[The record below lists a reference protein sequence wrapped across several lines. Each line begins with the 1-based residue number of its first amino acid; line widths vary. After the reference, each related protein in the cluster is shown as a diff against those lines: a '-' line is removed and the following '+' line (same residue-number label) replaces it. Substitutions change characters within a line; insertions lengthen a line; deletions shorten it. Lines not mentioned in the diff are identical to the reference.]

1 MEQQRQ
7 RRSRHSQR
15 NEPKELPAKPELA
28 SKQLIF
34 RRTAFLM
41 FFCGF
46 FMFTPLIKELW
57 VLSVVLHDEHG
68 GMAASQ
74 QTKNVSVSANR
85 GNIYDSSG
93 NVLAMSATVYKL
105 ILSPRDLE
113 SKINQRDY
121 VFEEGE
127 NKGENDVLAY
137 TQAIA
142 ERKQTLAFGIVQ
154 ILPELSLES
163 ILERMEKTNSAYEVL
178 VSEIEEETAELLRLF
193 LAENNCGYDLWLAP
207 DSKRYYPYS
216 QLAAGILGFVN
227 SNGGAYGVEAA
238 YESYLQGTDGRIVTA
253 KTGSQI
259 EMYNSY
265 SSFEDASNG
274 YDVHLTLDAT
284 IQAYAEKTL
293 AEGIEMFDI
302 QNGGFCIIMDPNSG
316 AVLGAASA
324 PVYDLNQY
332 ATVIDPML
340 LTFVEEETAALIEQ
354 NKEDTSKT
362 IEEITQEA
370 TSASLATARNTM
382 WRSLTFQDT
391 YEPGSTFKALVLAAA
406 LEEGL
411 ISESDTFYCSGSHTV
426 ADRTISCSK
435 VTGHGY
441 QTLAQAVE
449 NSCNPAFME
458 IGARM
463 GVDLFYEYFEA
474 FGLKNSTGLD
484 LNGEYL
490 GTIWPQSSM
499 SIVDLAVASFGQRFT
514 VNPLQMITGFAAT
527 INGGYLVEPYVV
539 DSIQADN
546 GTIVEKS
553 STTVVRQVVSQ
564 ETSDIT
570 REILEGVVS
579 NGSGI
584 NARVA
589 GFSIGGKTGTS
600 ETLVDGI
607 VTVSFMGFAPA
618 EDPHVIVLLGFHSPN
633 RAFPGS
639 SYSTTGHYISGGN
652 MPALLVG
659 PLIADVLDY
668 MGVQREYSEEEL
680 AMSDV
685 IVPKVTDLNLSDG
698 IEILASKNLNYRTI
712 GEGSTIT
719 SQIPARNAV
728 ISGNSTV
735 ILYLGDAVPEVSS
748 TVPNV
753 YGLSYADAKSV
764 LESSGF
770 FLATSTYVNTFCTV
784 EAQSLSPG
792 EVAEM
797 GTVVDVV
804 FTTIDVEDGY
814 LVG

>member
-1 MEQQRQ
+1 MEE
-7 RRSRHSQR
+7 RRPRSNSQR
-15 NEPKELPAKPELA
+15 KEPEPMPRKVERN
-28 SKQLIF
+28 SKQVIF
-34 RRTAFLM
+34 RRTAVLM
-41 FFCGF
+41 LVCGF
-46 FMFTPLIKELW
+46 GMFLPLISQLW
-57 VLSVVLHDEHG
+57 HLAIVMHDEHG

-74 QTKNVSVSANR
+74 QTKNVSVTANR
-85 GNIYDSSG
+85 GNIYDANG

-113 SKINQRDY
+113 SKVNQRDY
-121 VFEEGE
+121 VFSEGE
-127 NKGENDVLAY
+127 NKGQNDVVAY
-137 TQAIA
+137 QQAIA
-142 ERKQTLAFGIVQ
+142 DRKMTLATGISQVF
-154 ILPELSLES
+154 PELSLES
-163 ILERMEKTNSAYEVL
+163 VLERMEKTNSAYEVL
-178 VSEIEEETAELLRLF
+178 ATDIEEETAEVLREF
-193 LAENNCGYDLWLAP
+193 MAEHNCGYDLWLAP

-216 QLAAGILGFVN
+216 QLASGILGFVN

-238 YESYLQGTDGRIVTA
+238 YESYLQGVDGRIVTA

-274 YDVHLTLDAT
+274 YDIHMTIDAT
-284 IQAYAEKTL
+284 IQSYAEKTL
-293 AEGIEMFDI
+293 AEGIERFDI
-302 QNGGFCIIMDPNSG
+302 LNGGFCIVMDPNTG
-316 AVLGAASA
+316 AVLGAASS
-324 PVYDLNQY
+324 PTYDLNNY
-332 ATVIDPML
+332 STVIDPML
-340 LTFVEEETAALIEQ
+340 IEYVEEETAALIAQ
-354 NKEDTSKT
+354 NKNDTSKT
-362 IEEITQEA
+362 QEEIAQEA
-370 TSASLATARNTM
+370 QSVATAAARNTM

-411 ISESDTFYCSGSHTV
+411 VTVNDMFYCSGSHTV

-435 VTGHGY
+435 RVGHGM
-441 QTLAQAVE
+441 QTLAQAVQ

-458 IGARM
+458 IGARL
-463 GVDLFYEYFEA
+463 GIDLFYKYFEA
-474 FGLKNSTGLD
+474 FGLNTSTGLD
-484 LNGEYL
+484 LNGEFL

-539 DSIQADN
+539 DSIQAAD
-546 GTIVEKS
+546 GTVIEKA
-553 STTVVRQVVSQ
+553 STTVVRQVVSA

-579 NGSGI
+579 QGSGI

-589 GFSIGGKTGTS
+589 GFTIGGKTGTS

-607 VTVSFMGFAPA
+607 VTVSFVGFSPV
-618 EDPHVIVLLGFHSPN
+618 EDPHVIVLLGLNSPN
-633 RAFPGS
+633 RASPGS
-639 SYSTTGHYISGGN
+639 NFSTSGHYISGGN
-652 MPALLVG
+652 MTAILVG

-685 IVPKVTDLNLSDG
+685 IVPKVTDLSLDDG
-698 IEILASKNLNYRTI
+698 IDILASKHLNYRTI

-719 SQIPARNAV
+719 AQVPARNAV

-748 TVPNV
+748 TVPDV
-753 YGLSYADAKSV
+753 YGLSYVNAKAV
-764 LESSGF
+764 LEEKGF

-784 EAQSLSPG
+784 EAQSISAG
-792 EVAEM
+792 ETAEM
-797 GTVVDVV
+797 GTVIDVV
-804 FTTIDVEDGY
+804 FSSIEVEDGY
-814 LVG
+814 LVD